1 MDNNMNAGLPYH
13 RGVILQKGRGV
24 GSVFSSLFRTLLPIG
39 KAVIKSTPS
48 IIKSTA
54 RSPIGRKLKQS
65 AKKLAL
71 DTAKNLI
78 ETGDIKKTLKK
89 SVDDSKKEIADAFKS
104 SKDSKKRKLSSSSH
118 CRNKKKY
125 HLLKWSLDQ
134 ILSITIFIIGILF
147 LEIKK
152 EQKINSIISML

>member
-1 MDNNMNAGLPYH
+1 MNTGLPYH
-13 RGVILQKGRGV
+13 RGVILQKGRGI

-54 RSPIGRKLKQS
+54 RSPIGRKLKRS

-89 SVDDSKKEIADAFKS
+89 SVDDSKKK
-104 SKDSKKRKLSSSSH
+104 
-118 CRNKKKY
+118 
-125 HLLKWSLDQ
+125 
-134 ILSITIFIIGILF
+134 
-147 LEIKK
+147 
-152 EQKINSIISML
+152 

>member
-1 MDNNMNAGLPYH
+1 MNTGLPYH

-54 RSPIGRKLKQS
+54 RSPIGRKLKRS

-78 ETGDIKKTLKK
+78 ETGDIKKTFKK

-104 SKDSKKRKLSSSSH
+104 
-118 CRNKKKY
+118 
-125 HLLKWSLDQ
+125 
-134 ILSITIFIIGILF
+134 
-147 LEIKK
+147 
-152 EQKINSIISML
+152 

>member
-54 RSPIGRKLKQS
+54 RSPIGRKWKRS

-89 SVDDSKKEIADAFKS
+89 SVDD
-104 SKDSKKRKLSSSSH
+104 
-118 CRNKKKY
+118 
-125 HLLKWSLDQ
+125 
-134 ILSITIFIIGILF
+134 
-147 LEIKK
+147 
-152 EQKINSIISML
+152 

>member
-1 MDNNMNAGLPYH
+1 MNAGLPYH

-54 RSPIGRKLKQS
+54 RSPIGRKLKRS

-89 SVDDSKKEIADAFKS
+89 SVDDSKKK
-104 SKDSKKRKLSSSSH
+104 
-118 CRNKKKY
+118 
-125 HLLKWSLDQ
+125 
-134 ILSITIFIIGILF
+134 
-147 LEIKK
+147 
-152 EQKINSIISML
+152 

>member
-1 MDNNMNAGLPYH
+1 MNTGLPYH

-54 RSPIGRKLKQS
+54 RSPIGRKLKRS

-89 SVDDSKKEIADAFKS
+89 SVDDSKK
-104 SKDSKKRKLSSSSH
+104 
-118 CRNKKKY
+118 RN
-125 HLLKWSLDQ
+125 S
-134 ILSITIFIIGILF
+134 
-147 LEIKK
+147 
-152 EQKINSIISML
+152 

>member
-1 MDNNMNAGLPYH
+1 MNTGLPYH

-54 RSPIGRKLKQS
+54 RSPIGRKLKRS

-104 SKDSKKRKLSSSSH
+104 
-118 CRNKKKY
+118 
-125 HLLKWSLDQ
+125 
-134 ILSITIFIIGILF
+134 
-147 LEIKK
+147 
-152 EQKINSIISML
+152 

>member
-1 MDNNMNAGLPYH
+1 MNTGLPYH

-54 RSPIGRKLKQS
+54 RSPIGRKLKRS

-89 SVDDSKKEIADAFKS
+89 SVDDSKK
-104 SKDSKKRKLSSSSH
+104 
-118 CRNKKKY
+118 
-125 HLLKWSLDQ
+125 
-134 ILSITIFIIGILF
+134 
-147 LEIKK
+147 
-152 EQKINSIISML
+152 

>member
-1 MDNNMNAGLPYH
+1 MWCGDFTQTSSKVSKFTLLGNWSEWKPTEA
-13 RGVILQKGRGV
+13 Q
-24 GSVFSSLFRTLLPIG
+24 GSFISSLFRTLLPIG

-54 RSPIGRKLKQS
+54 RSPIGRKLKRS

-104 SKDSKKRKLSSSSH
+104 SIDSKKRKLSSSSH

-125 HLLKWSLDQ
+125 HLMK
-134 ILSITIFIIGILF
+134 
-147 LEIKK
+147 
-152 EQKINSIISML
+152 

>member
-1 MDNNMNAGLPYH
+1 MNTGLPYH
-13 RGVILQKGRGV
+13 RGVILKKGRGV

-54 RSPIGRKLKQS
+54 RSPIGRKLKRS

-89 SVDDSKKEIADAFKS
+89 SVDDSKKKEIADAFKS
-104 SKDSKKRKLSSSSH
+104 STDSKKRKLSSSSH

-125 HLLKWSLDQ
+125 HFMK
-134 ILSITIFIIGILF
+134 
-147 LEIKK
+147 
-152 EQKINSIISML
+152 

>member
-1 MDNNMNAGLPYH
+1 MNTGLPYH
-13 RGVILQKGRGV
+13 RGVILKKGRGV

-54 RSPIGRKLKQS
+54 RSPIGRKLKRS

-104 SKDSKKRKLSSSSH
+104 STDSKKRKLSSSSH

-125 HLLKWSLDQ
+125 HFMK
-134 ILSITIFIIGILF
+134 
-147 LEIKK
+147 
-152 EQKINSIISML
+152 